1 MLKVLSHIQMDIQNQ
16 KNGVF
21 TVSNAMKKINKEFD
35 KNHNVIIDIRE
46 LEPEHVE
53 ILKKAIEEAGV
64 FDRIIWHP

>member
-1 MLKVLSHIQMDIQNQ
+1 
-16 KNGVF
+16 
-21 TVSNAMKKINKEFD
+21 MKKINKEFD

-46 LEPEHVE
+46 LEHEHVE